1 MTLDDLIKASTKRVE
16 EEKHTCYWA
25 ADGYKF
31 DNKNLALW
39 YESST
44 GSFVTFVDSQ
54 IDLIR
59 NQLTNTSID
68 ISCDYNREYLEY
80 LKTIYSEV
88 HLFFSGGADSL
99 TILETAINNN
109 IVIDNLICLTC
120 DDINLECNREIK
132 HCALP
137 ILEKY
142 KGKFGSHELVST
154 SWEDHS
160 KNYSDDMA
168 FFKLSGATRVPFRNN
183 LDTHPSYKL
192 KANTCYIKGADKPQL
207 VNYNKKWYAVFLD
220 NQTNGDWGNPNIKC
234 FWLDA
239 MNIKSYIKDALLYRE
254 YLLSADLVNK
264 TGLQFFKPNQD
275 LNVGDVL
282 GRSKVHNHTKQLIK
296 NVPNTKWYSSKGLQR
311 VNDAL
316 GIGRMDVLVNYFTAM
331 KKFSE
336 LLPEYGHKDNF
347 KALDSMGK
355 FAWFID
361 IDSMEVFTQQELIP
375 NGFEGV

>member
-1 MTLDDLIKASTKRVE
+1 MDKNIILDSTRRIE
-16 EEKHTCYWA
+16 QENHTAYWT

-59 NQLTNTSID
+59 NQLTNTSIN

-120 DDINLECNREIK
+120 DDINLECNREIRQ
-132 HCALP
+132 CALP
-137 ILEKY
+137 VLEKH
-142 KGKFGSHELVST
+142 KGKFGFYEIQT
-154 SWEDHS
+154 TTWEDH
-160 KNYSDDMA
+160 NQIYSDNMA
-168 FFKLSGATRVPFRNN
+168 FFTQSGAITTPFRSN

-192 KANTCYIKGADKPQL
+192 KANTCYIKGADKPQI
-207 VNYNKKWYAVFLD
+207 VRYGKKWYAVFLD
-220 NQTNGDWGNPNIKC
+220 HQTNGDWRSPNVKC

-254 YLLSADLVNK
+254 YLMSADLVNE

-275 LNVGDVL
+275 PNVNGVLN
-282 GRSKVHNHTKQLIK
+282 RSKVHNHNKQLMK
-296 NVPNTKWYSSKGLQR
+296 NIPNAKWHSSKGLQR
-311 VNDAL
+311 LNDAL
-316 GIGRMDVLVNYFTAM
+316 NIGRMDVLINYFSAM

-336 LLPEYGHKDNF
+336 LVPKYKHQNT
-347 KALDSMGK
+347 GK

-361 IDSMEVFTQQELIP
+361 IDSLEVFTQQQLIP